1 VISVLILTRRI
12 GETLR
17 IGSDVSVTVLAMKGR
32 QVRIGITAPRSV
44 TVHREE
50 LYERLRR
57 EQGPREP
64 RRPPA
69 VLLDPR

>member
-1 VISVLILTRRI
+1 MLILTRRI

-32 QVRIGITAPRSV
+32 QVRIGVTAPKSV

-50 LYERLRR
+50 LYERLRTER
-57 EQGPREP
+57 T
-64 RRPPA
+64 RRSA
-69 VLLDPR
+69 GALLDPLGETA